1 MADLDREVAGVRCRD
16 VLADLSAYAD
26 GELPPARA
34 AQLEAHVRGCDW
46 CERFG
51 GRFGGV
57 MKAFRDGL
65 GEPAPVAGDIRAR
78 LRARLAREGVGRG

>member
-1 MADLDREVAGVRCRD
+1 MADLDREVAGIRCRE
-16 VLADLSAYAD
+16 VLAELSAYLD
-26 GELPPARA
+26 GELAPERA
-34 AQLEAHVRGCDW
+34 AQLEAHVHGCDW

-65 GEPAPVAGDIRAR
+65 GEPAPVAGDVRAR
-78 LRARLAREGVGRG
+78 LWERLRREGLPY